1 MAFAPSVLC
10 LGVIGDLAKG
20 WSLSRGLPTASTGM
34 DGTDRKQQ
42 LGLCFMGL
50 RGMGTIAS
58 SGVGELM
65 CSIER
70 EEESVSVSSSSG
82 PLKEITERLVI

>member
-20 WSLSRGLPTASTGM
+20 WSLSRGLPAASTGM
-34 DGTDRKQQ
+34 DGTDRKQP